1 VSFSVPLPFDPIRR
15 AAELWRARWG
25 PTSQFLAM
33 ASATSVM
40 RVQQLLLARF
50 DATVGRHELTFAR
63 YEALVLLAFS
73 REGRLPMSKVGERL
87 MVHPTSATNIIQ
99 RLAAQGLVDRSPNP
113 ADGRGT
119 LATIT
124 PSGREVMERATR
136 DLVDGGFGLGALDP
150 QELQQLFRLLRKVR
164 LDADDFDDHLAQD
177 HGDVAQDPADPVA
190 PDPADDGAATS
201 ASSATTPS
209 RGHRD
214 AGGWA
219 DGAGS

>member
-1 VSFSVPLPFDPIRR
+1 VPLSVPLPFDPIRR

-25 PTSQFLAM
+25 PRSQFLAM

-50 DATVGRHELTFAR
+50 DATVGRHGLTFAR

-136 DLVDGGFGLGALDP
+136 DLVDGGFGLGALSP
-150 QELQQLFRLLRKVR
+150 PELEQLFRLLRKVR
-164 LDADDFDDHLAQD
+164 LDAHDFDEDLAQQPAP
-177 HGDVAQDPADPVA
+177 DVAAA
-190 PDPADDGAATS
+190 P
-201 ASSATTPS
+201 SSPTRPRARAQP
-209 RGHRD
+209 
-214 AGGWA
+214 
-219 DGAGS
+219 

>member
-1 VSFSVPLPFDPIRR
+1 
-15 AAELWRARWG
+15 
-25 PTSQFLAM
+25 M
-33 ASATSVM
+33 
-40 RVQQLLLARF
+40 
-50 DATVGRHELTFAR
+50 
-63 YEALVLLAFS
+63 LLAFS

-136 DLVDGGFGLGALDP
+136 DLVEGGSGLGALNP

-164 LDADDFDDHLAQD
+164 LDADDFHD
-177 HGDVAQDPADPVA
+177 DVARVHDDDAAQGHDDDVA
-190 PDPADDGAATS
+190 PDPADEGTATS
-201 ASSATTPS
+201 ASSVTTPS
-209 RGHRD
+209 RG
-214 AGGWA
+214 AVTPATEWVQPGW
-219 DGAGS
+219 